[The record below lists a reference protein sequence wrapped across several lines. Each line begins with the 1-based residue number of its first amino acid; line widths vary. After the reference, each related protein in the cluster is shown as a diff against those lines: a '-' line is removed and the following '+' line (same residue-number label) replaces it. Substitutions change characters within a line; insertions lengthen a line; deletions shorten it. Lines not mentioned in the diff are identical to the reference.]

1 MNDVKLAIYLG
12 RAQASESGDPYYLR
26 HRSKKYLNYDRHL
39 DEDRSR
45 EFSMLGYSFVSNK
58 CKHLIPSKFG
68 IFSSNLRTNK
78 LKTSAFAVTHYW
90 DMERI
95 RWNND
100 FSEQP
105 DNVNR
110 VSL

>member
-1 MNDVKLAIYLG
+1 MNNIKLAIYLG
-12 RAQASESGDPYYLR
+12 RAQASESGALYNLR
-26 HRSKKYLNYDRHL
+26 HRSRKYLNYDKRL
-39 DEDRSR
+39 DEDGR
-45 EFSMLGYSFVSNK
+45 EFYMLGYSFAS
-58 CKHLIPSKFG
+58 
-68 IFSSNLRTNK
+68 NK

-90 DMERI
+90 DTETI